1 MSRLKLTRFLRF
13 PEVTSLSDL
22 DWLTQRPV
30 AHRGL
35 HDASAG
41 VIENTPS
48 AVQAAVSYGFAV
60 EVDLQVSKDGEAMVF
75 HDATLDRLTTSRGKV
90 IDRTVKQLKRVNFK
104 DTKDK
109 MWTLS
114 DLLQLVRG
122 VVPLVIEIKSP
133 RDNVGPLESRV
144 AKILSTYNGHACVM
158 SFNPHS
164 IIAIKSLTPALVRGL
179 VAERFDDI
187 PEWAHL
193 SNKER
198 FKRRHLLYGF
208 EADVDFIAY
217 HVKALPAPA
226 PWLARTLLRKPLLS
240 WTVRSEQDRRTV
252 KRWADQMIFEG
263 FVPDNPALREI

>member
-1 MSRLKLTRFLRF
+1 MSDFG
-13 PEVTSLSDL
+13 
-22 DWLTQRPV
+22 WLTQRPV

-48 AVQAAVSYGFAV
+48 AVKAAISYGFAI

-75 HDATLDRLTTSRGKV
+75 HDNTLDRLTTSRGKV
-90 IDRTVKQLKRVNFK
+90 IDRTAKQLKRVNFK
-104 DTKDK
+104 DTGDK
-109 MWTLS
+109 MWRLG
-114 DLLQLVRG
+114 DFLQLVRG

-133 RDNVGPLESRV
+133 RDNVGPLERRV
-144 AKILSTYNGHACVM
+144 AEVLSTYNGPACVM

-164 IIAIKSLTPALVRGL
+164 IIAIKTLAPTLARGL
-179 VAERFDDI
+179 VAGRFADI

-193 SNKER
+193 SDKER
-198 FKRRHLLYGF
+198 FNRRHLLYAF
-208 EADVDFIAY
+208 EADADFIAY

-226 PWLARTLLRKPLLS
+226 PWVTRTLLRKPLLS

-263 FVPDNPALREI
+263 FVPDNPALQKI

>member
-1 MSRLKLTRFLRF
+1 M
-13 PEVTSLSDL
+13 SDL

-41 VIENTPS
+41 VMENTPS
-48 AVQAAVSYGFAV
+48 AVKAAISYGFAI

-75 HDATLDRLTTSRGKV
+75 HDATLDRLTTSKGKV
-90 IDRTVKQLKRVNFK
+90 LDRTAKQLKRVNFK
-104 DTKDK
+104 ETKDR

-133 RDNVGPLESRV
+133 RGDVGPLESRV
-144 AKILSTYNGHACVM
+144 AEVLSTYNGPACVM

-164 IIAIKSLTPALVRGL
+164 IITLKTLAPTLVRGL
-179 VAERFDDI
+179 VAGRFADI
-187 PEWAHL
+187 PAWAHL
-193 SNKER
+193 SEKER
-198 FKRRHLLYGF
+198 FKRRNLLYCF
-208 EADVDFIAY
+208 EADADFIAY
-217 HVKALPAPA
+217 HVKVLPALA
-226 PWLARTLLRKPLLS
+226 PWVARTVLIKPLLS
-240 WTVRSEQDRRTV
+240 WTVRSEQDRSTV

-263 FVPDNPALREI
+263 FVPDNPALRKI

>member
-1 MSRLKLTRFLRF
+1 M
-13 PEVTSLSDL
+13 SDL

-35 HDASAG
+35 HDADAG
-41 VIENTPS
+41 IIENTQS
-48 AVQAAVSYGFAV
+48 AVKAAISYGFAI

-75 HDATLDRLTTSRGKV
+75 HDDTLNRLTTSKGKV
-90 IDRTVKQLKRVNFK
+90 IERTAKQLKRVNFK

-109 MWTLS
+109 MWRLS

-133 RDNVGPLESRV
+133 RNNVGLLEKRV
-144 AKILSTYNGHACVM
+144 AEVLATYSGPACVM

-164 IIAIKSLTPALVRGL
+164 VIALKALAPNLPRGL
-179 VAERFDDI
+179 VSGRFGDI

-193 SNKER
+193 SKKER
-198 FKRRHLLYGF
+198 FNRRHLLCAF
-208 EADVDFIAY
+208 EAGADFFAY

-226 PWLARTLLRKPLLS
+226 PWIARTLLRKPLLS

-263 FVPDNPALREI
+263 FVPDNPALRKI

>member
-1 MSRLKLTRFLRF
+1 M
-13 PEVTSLSDL
+13 SDL

-41 VIENTPS
+41 VMENTPS
-48 AVQAAVSYGFAV
+48 AVKAAISYGFAI

-75 HDATLDRLTTSRGKV
+75 HDATLDRLTTSKGKV
-90 IDRTVKQLKRVNFK
+90 LDRTAKQLKRVNFK
-104 DTKDK
+104 ETKDR

-133 RDNVGPLESRV
+133 RGDVGPLESRV
-144 AKILSTYNGHACVM
+144 AEVLSTYNGPACVM

-164 IIAIKSLTPALVRGL
+164 IITLKTLAPALVRGL
-179 VAERFDDI
+179 VAGRFADI
-187 PEWAHL
+187 PAWAHL
-193 SNKER
+193 SEKER
-198 FKRRHLLYGF
+198 FNRRHLLYCF
-208 EADVDFIAY
+208 EADADFIAY

-226 PWLARTLLRKPLLS
+226 PWVARTLLRKPLLS
-240 WTVRSEQDRRTV
+240 WTVRSEQDQRTV

-263 FVPDNPALREI
+263 FVPDNPALRKI